1 MVLFDV
7 TNFILVDI
15 SEHPILQESSS
26 FTLDEQLQED
36 MMKEFDVWSFWDHLM
51 LDGCAYVILCRFLY
65 MGNKYKSWF
74 FWMDVVICFV

>member
-36 MMKEFDVWSFWDHLM
+36 MMKEFDV
-51 LDGCAYVILCRFLY
+51 
-65 MGNKYKSWF
+65 
-74 FWMDVVICFV
+74 